1 MFRRAGQ
8 HSGPSE
14 RIGSG
19 DGKTIAGAG
28 YVQRVVIVIIDTC
41 ALHGDVYAERPWAST
56 LFAAAAER
64 EDLAV
69 WIPSVVVEELV
80 REFPERLKDLIRGVT
95 GLRHDASA
103 FGWDMPSLPDA
114 DAEIEA
120 YRPRL
125 EERLREVGVRI
136 APPPERA
143 GLIAEWVAQRRQ
155 PIPGDGAGVVDAQIW
170 LTAAE
175 AAETGEV
182 ALISDNSSDFS
193 DPEDLSRAHEV
204 LQQDLESWGISPARI
219 EIFPRILEF
228 NERYITPSVE
238 ATEQAHALLAH
249 PDSRRMLLSEIES
262 AVAWTPLDVE
272 NWDLGAADI
281 EEATL
286 GTFDVGALRLI
297 RADPGTKGLSLTL
310 EAYGA
315 ATVDLGMFRLDALGL
330 PEDSAII
337 VDDWDWNEWNVS
349 AHTEV
354 EASVLLEA
362 LYTDEDFA
370 VSVEEVAPIEEVQLL
385 ELLDA
390 WLEQGGEAA
399 LDVVAESF
407 DVAGEQEARAVQ
419 TRAVE
424 KFYFKDGDLFLRAEF
439 TVDYAN
445 PVDEEDREL
454 SAENVAEHVVDLRV
468 ESPDLE
474 NLECDE
480 VTWVEDA
487 FPT

>member
-1 MFRRAGQ
+1 
-8 HSGPSE
+8 
-14 RIGSG
+14 
-19 DGKTIAGAG
+19 
-28 YVQRVVIVIIDTC
+28 VIVILDTC
-41 ALHGDVYAERPWAST
+41 SLHGDVYAERPLAST
-56 LFAAAAER
+56 LFATAAEQ
-64 EDLAV
+64 EDLDV

-80 REFPERLKDLIRGVT
+80 RKFPERLKELIQGVK

-114 DAEIEA
+114 DAEVEA
-120 YRPRL
+120 YRGRL
-125 EERLREVGVRI
+125 EGHLRDAGVRI
-136 APPPERA
+136 ASPPARA
-143 GLIAEWVAQRRQ
+143 GLVAEWVAQRRQ
-155 PIPGDGAGVVDAQIW
+155 PIPGDGSGVVDAQIW

-193 DPEDLSRAHEV
+193 DPEELSRPHEV
-204 LQQDLESWGISPARI
+204 LRGDLESWGISPARI

-228 NERYITPSVE
+228 NERYITPSLE
-238 ATEQAHALLAH
+238 ATELAKALLAD

-272 NWDLGAADI
+272 NWDFGAADI

-286 GTFDVGALRLI
+286 GTFDIGALRLI
-297 RADPGTKGLSLTL
+297 RADPGAKGLSLTL

-315 ATVDLGMFRLDALGL
+315 ATVDLGMFRADALGL
-330 PEDSAII
+330 PEDSPII

-354 EASVLLEA
+354 AGSVLLEV
-362 LYTDEDFA
+362 LHSDEDFA
-370 VSVEEVAPIEEVQLL
+370 ISVDEVAQIGELQLL

-390 WLEQGGEAA
+390 WLDRGGEAA
-399 LDVVAESF
+399 FDVVAESF
-407 DVAGEQEARAVQ
+407 DVSGQQEARAVQ
-419 TRAVE
+419 SRAVE

-454 SAENVAEHVVDLRV
+454 SAENVAEHIVDLRI
-468 ESPDLE
+468 EAPDLE
-474 NLECDE
+474 DMQCGD
-480 VTWVEDA
+480 VTWVEHA